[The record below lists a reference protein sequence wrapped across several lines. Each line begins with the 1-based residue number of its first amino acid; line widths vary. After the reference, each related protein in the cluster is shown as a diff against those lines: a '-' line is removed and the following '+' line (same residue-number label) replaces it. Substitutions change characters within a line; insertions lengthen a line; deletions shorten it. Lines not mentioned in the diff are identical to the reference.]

1 MAMAPLAM
9 RNKRILDCYALASQ
23 GWTGDPMAVAD
34 PWPGPPIARPWRW
47 PTRRHADSFYDL
59 RIIERAAAIDTPC
72 GVLRAL
78 GTPRRSHEGTP
89 S

>member
-23 GWTGDPMAVAD
+23 GWTGDPLAVAD
-34 PWPGPPIARPWRW
+34 PWPGTADGLGLALADSA
-47 PTRRHADSFYDL
+47 HADSFYDL

-72 GVLRAL
+72 GVLRAR
-78 GTPRRSHEGTP
+78 GHEEEP
-89 S
+89 